1 MTKKKNQKGA
11 GRKTVMTEK
20 EKKKGR
26 FLTPLKALKDI

>member
-1 MTKKKNQKGA
+1 MLNNLSEESEV
-11 GRKTVMTEK
+11 RDPK